1 MQRIALLSFL
11 MLALV
16 AGTQAQQ
23 EEQFTQFMYH
33 KMGFNPAY
41 AGVPETGSFSV
52 LAREQWMGFDG
63 APSSQL
69 ITFNTPLTSAGIGIG
84 ATLGRHT
91 IGFTERIQAEVDYA
105 YRINVGAGGR
115 LGFGLSTSVRLLRV
129 DYSQADPIQSPDLDQ
144 AIPAGQQSKYVPNF
158 GAGIYYN
165 NPTFYVGISAP
176 RLIENNI
183 DLADEATVLSRE
195 VRHIFAMGGVLF
207 PLGEKLK
214 LQPQVLFKVVK
225 GAPFDADTNINL
237 IFNDRVYTGV
247 SYRLGGSSE
256 SGGGE
261 SASAL
266 FGMEINRHLKF
277 GLAYDFTLSELKDYV
292 GGSLELVVQY
302 RLQGR
307 SEGESILSPRMF

>member
-1 MQRIALLSFL
+1 MQRIALISFL
-11 MLALV
+11 FLGLV
-16 AGTQAQQ
+16 VGLSAQQ
-23 EEQFTQFMYH
+23 EEQYTQFMYH

-41 AGVPETGSFSV
+41 AGVPETGCFSI

-69 ITFNTPLTSAGIGIG
+69 VTFNMPLTSAGIGIG

-91 IGFTERIQAEVDYA
+91 IGFEERIHAEVDYA

-115 LGFGLSTSVRLLRV
+115 LGFGLSTSVRLHRV
-129 DYSQADPIQSPDLDQ
+129 DYNQADPIQAANLDGS
-144 AIPAGQQSKYVPNF
+144 IPVGVQSKYLPNF

-165 NPTFYVGISAP
+165 NPTFYVGLSAP

-183 DLADEATVLSRE
+183 DLANDATILSRE

-214 LQPQVLFKVVK
+214 LQPQVLLKLVK

-237 IFNDRVYTGV
+237 IFNDRLYTGI
-247 SYRLGGSSE
+247 SYRIGGSSQT
-256 SGGGE
+256 GIGE

-266 FGMEINRHLKF
+266 FGMEINRNLKF
-277 GLAYDFTLSELKDYV
+277 GLAYDFTLSELRDYT
-292 GGSLELVVQY
+292 GGSLELVIQY
-302 RLQGR
+302 CLQGR

>member
-1 MQRIALLSFL
+1 MQRIVFLSFL
-11 MLALV
+11 LLGLV
-16 AGTQAQQ
+16 AGLRAQQ

-41 AGVPETGSFSV
+41 AGVPETGCFSV

-69 ITFNTPLTSAGIGIG
+69 VTFNTPLTSAGIGIG

-91 IGFTERIQAEVDYA
+91 IGFTERLHAEVDYA
-105 YRINVGAGGR
+105 YRIDVGTGGR

-129 DYSQADPIQSPDLDQ
+129 DYSQADPIQSPDIDE
-144 AIPAGQQSKYVPNF
+144 AIPAGIQSKYVPNF

-165 NPTFYVGISAP
+165 NPTFYVGLSAP

-214 LQPQVLFKVVK
+214 LQPQVLLKLVK

-237 IFNDRVYTGV
+237 IFNDRLYTGV
-247 SYRLGGSSE
+247 SYRIGGSSQT
-256 SGGGE
+256 GAGE

-266 FGMEINRHLKF
+266 FGMEINKHLKF
-277 GLAYDFTLSELKDYV
+277 GLAYDFTLSELRDYT
-292 GGSLELVVQY
+292 GGSLEMVIQY
-302 RLQGR
+302 CLQGR

>member
-1 MQRIALLSFL
+1 MQRIAFISFL
-11 MLALV
+11 LLGLV
-16 AGTQAQQ
+16 AGLRAQQ

-69 ITFNTPLTSAGIGIG
+69 VTFNTPLTSAGIGIG

-91 IGFTERIQAEVDYA
+91 IGFTERVHAEVDYA
-105 YRINVGAGGR
+105 YRIRVGAGGR
-115 LGFGLSTSVRLLRV
+115 LGFGLSTSVRFLRV
-129 DYSQADPIQSPDLDQ
+129 DYRQADPIQSPDIDQ
-144 AIPAGQQSKYVPNF
+144 SIPAGVQSKYVPNF

-165 NPTFYVGISAP
+165 NPTFYVGLSAP

-195 VRHIFAMGGVLF
+195 VRHIFAMGGVMF

-214 LQPQVLFKVVK
+214 LQPQVLLKLVK

-237 IFNDRVYTGV
+237 IFNDRLYTGI
-247 SYRLGGSSE
+247 SYRIGGSSVT
-256 SGGGE
+256 GAGE

-266 FGMEINRHLKF
+266 FGMEINKHLKF
-277 GLAYDFTLSELKDYV
+277 GLAYDFTLSELRDYT

-302 RLQGR
+302 YLKGR